1 MPAGAT
7 PCAEHRVADFYHT
20 PGLLLP
26 EDLREEPENQGLIQR
41 RCENQTCECVE
52 EPGSTHRRARDEM
65 AAGEHLA
72 AGRTSVPAGGEDL
85 DPLRQTWRRTGRN
98 VEEERKLVMRLRDA
112 KKKSNQ
118 MRREE
123 DRSIWEKRR
132 TAHRSKLG
140 VKTLV

>member
-52 EPGSTHRRARDEM
+52 EPSSTHRRARDEM

-98 VEEERKLVMRLRDA
+98 VEEERKLVMRPRDA
-112 KKKSNQ
+112 KKKKATRCGERKIAQSGRNVGPRIVQ
-118 MRREE
+118 N
-123 DRSIWEKRR
+123 
-132 TAHRSKLG
+132 LG
-140 VKTLV
+140 